1 MQTLVVAIDRTGD
14 IPGKTGVSL
23 PVTGVETVSD
33 LIVEFGMED
42 PEDST
47 VNTLLEALAVGRDIE
62 ATGESAVV
70 GIVSGNAENM
80 VSADQAIANQIDELI
95 ETYNPDSAVVV
106 IDSTEDER
114 LLPIIESRIR
124 VDSVDRVVVRQARDL
139 ESTYYLLKQFLADE
153 ELRGTVLI
161 PIGIVML
168 VFPAILMLSDVAVAV
183 GSITAVIGTF
193 LLYRGFGVD
202 ERLATL
208 STQARDALYSGR
220 ISIVTS
226 VIAAGLTLVGIF
238 VGVLGASELQ
248 IEGLEFVTVMA
259 FAYYSVPWIALGAI
273 AASIGRLVDEVL
285 RDETIRTA
293 SLNLP
298 FGALAMGLV
307 VRGFAAYFLER
318 AAIIDGIV
326 LEPTRLGAITIR
338 GLTLSPEHRLAGFV
352 LLGIFVSLLGIGLTS
367 RLSHDGDRNPEAA

>member
-14 IPGKTGVSL
+14 VPGKTGVSL
-23 PVTGVETVSD
+23 PVSGVETVSD
-33 LIVEFGMED
+33 LIVEFGMQD

-70 GIVSGNAENM
+70 GIVSGNAENV
-80 VSADQAIANQIDELI
+80 VSADQAIAKQIEELI
-95 ETYNPDSAVVV
+95 ETHDPDSAVVV

-124 VDSVDRVVVRQARDL
+124 IDSVDRVVVRQARDL

-226 VIAAGLTLVGIF
+226 VIAAGLALVGIF
-238 VGVLGASELQ
+238 VGVLGASELPV
-248 IEGLEFVTVMA
+248 EGLEFVTVMA
-259 FAYYSVPWIALGAI
+259 FAYYSVPWIALGAM

-326 LEPTRLGAITIR
+326 LEPTRIGAITIR

-352 LLGIFVSLLGIGLTS
+352 LLGILVSLLGIGLTS
-367 RLSHDGDRNPEAA
+367 RLTHEGDRDLEAA

>member
-14 IPGKTGVSL
+14 VPGKTGVSL
-23 PVTGVETVSD
+23 PVAGREPVSE
-33 LIVEFGMED
+33 LIVDLGMAD

-47 VNTLLEALAVGRDIE
+47 VNTLLEALSVGRDIE
-62 ATGESAVV
+62 AEGEDAVV
-70 GIVSGNAENM
+70 AVVSGNTEGV
-80 VSADQAIANQIDELI
+80 VSADQAIATQIDQLI
-95 ETYNPDSAVVV
+95 EAHDPDSAIVV

-114 LLPIIESRIR
+114 LLPIVESRIR
-124 VDSVDRVVVRQARDL
+124 IDSVDRVVVRQARDL

-153 ELRGTVLI
+153 ELRGTVLV

-168 VFPAILMLSDVAVAV
+168 VFPAILMLSDIGVAV

-202 ERLATL
+202 ERLAAL

-226 VIAAGLTLVGIF
+226 VIAAGLGLVGIF
-238 VGVLGASELQ
+238 VGLLGISELSVS
-248 IEGLEFVTVMA
+248 GLEFVTAMG

-273 AASIGRLVDEVL
+273 TATIGRLVDELL
-285 RDETIRTA
+285 RDDRLRTA

-307 VRGFAAYFLER
+307 VRGFSAYFLER
-318 AAIIDGIV
+318 AQLIEAISVD
-326 LEPTRLGAITIR
+326 PTRIGAITIR
-338 GLTLSPEHRLAGFV
+338 GLTLAPEHRLAGFV
-352 LLGIFVSLLGIGLTS
+352 LLGILVSLLGIWVS
-367 RLSHDGDRNPEAA
+367 SYLSTGVGPDGEPA

>member
-1 MQTLVVAIDRTGD
+1 MQTLVVGIDRTGD
-14 IPGKTGVSL
+14 VPGHTDVSL
-23 PVTGVETVSD
+23 PLAGAETVSE
-33 LIVEFGMED
+33 LIVDLGMAD
-42 PEDST
+42 PEDTT
-47 VNTLLEALAVGRDIE
+47 VNALLEALSVARDIE
-62 ATGESAVV
+62 REGDSATVAV
-70 GIVSGNAENM
+70 VSGNADGV
-80 VSADQAIANQIDELI
+80 VSADQAIAEQVDELI
-95 ETYNPDSAVVV
+95 ATYDPDSAIVV

-153 ELRGTVLI
+153 ELRGTVLV

-193 LLYRGFGVD
+193 LLYRGFGID

-208 STQARDALYSGR
+208 STQVRDALYSGR

-226 VIAAGLTLVGIF
+226 VIAAGLALVGIF
-238 VGVLGASELQ
+238 VGVLGTSEL
-248 IEGLEFVTVMA
+248 GLNSLQFVTGMA

-273 AASIGRLVDEVL
+273 AATIGRLVDELL
-285 RDETIRTA
+285 RDDRLRTA

-307 VRGFAAYFLER
+307 VRGFSAYFLER
-318 AAIIDGIV
+318 ADLIGGITV
-326 LEPTRLGAITIR
+326 APTRVGAITIR
-338 GLTLSPEHRLAGFV
+338 GVTLAPEHRLGVFV
-352 LLGIFVSLLGIGLTS
+352 LLAIVVSLLGIWLAS
-367 RLSHDGDRNPEAA
+367 RLSTEPIEVEEPA

>member
-1 MQTLVVAIDRTGD
+1 MRTLVVAIDRTGD
-14 IPGKTGVSL
+14 VPGLTDVSL
-23 PVTGVETVSD
+23 PVAGTDTIAGVIQD
-33 LIVEFGMED
+33 LGMAD

-47 VNTLLEALAVGRDIE
+47 VNTLFEALSVGRDIE
-62 ATGESAVV
+62 SEGDDATVA
-70 GIVSGNAENM
+70 IVSGNTEGV
-80 VSADQAIANQIDELI
+80 VSADQAIADQIDQLI
-95 ETYNPDSAVVV
+95 EVHDPDAAVVV

-114 LLPIIESRIR
+114 LLPIIESRIQ

-153 ELRGTVLI
+153 ELRGTVLV

-168 VFPAILMLSDVAVAV
+168 VFPAILFLSDVAVAI

-202 ERLATL
+202 ERLAGL

-226 VIAAGLTLVGIF
+226 VIAAGLALVGVF
-238 VGVLGASELQ
+238 VGVLGISEL
-248 IEGLEFVTVMA
+248 GLDTMQFVTVMA

-273 AASIGRLVDEVL
+273 SATIGRLVDELL
-285 RDETIRTA
+285 RDDRLRMA

-318 AAIIDGIV
+318 ADLIGGIV
-326 LEPTRLGAITIR
+326 VEPTSIGALTIR
-338 GLTLSPEHRLAGFV
+338 GLTLAPEHRLGAFV
-352 LLGIFVSLLGIGLTS
+352 LLGILVSLGGIWVAT
-367 RLSHDGDRNPEAA
+367 RLSTDSAAASD

>member
-1 MQTLVVAIDRTGD
+1 MQTLVVGIDRTGD
-14 IPGKTGVSL
+14 VPGQTGVSL
-23 PVTGVETVSD
+23 PLSGAETVSD
-33 LIVEFGMED
+33 LIVELGMAD

-47 VNTLLEALAVGRDIE
+47 VNALLEALAVARDIE
-62 ATGESAVV
+62 AEGNSAVV
-70 GIVSGNAENM
+70 AVVSGNADGV
-80 VSADQAIANQIDELI
+80 VSADQAIAEQVDQLI
-95 ETYNPDSAVVV
+95 AEYDPDSAVVV

-124 VDSVDRVVVRQARDL
+124 VDSVDRVVVRQARDI

-153 ELRGTVLI
+153 ELRGTVLV

-168 VFPAILMLSDVAVAV
+168 VFPAILMLSDVAIAV

-193 LLYRGFGVD
+193 LLYRGFGID

-226 VIAAGLTLVGIF
+226 VIAAGLALVGIF
-238 VGVLGASELQ
+238 VGVLGTSEL
-248 IEGLEFVTVMA
+248 GLDSIQLVTGMA

-273 AASIGRLVDEVL
+273 AATIGRLVDEFL
-285 RDETIRTA
+285 RDDRIRSA
-293 SLNLP
+293 SVNLP

-307 VRGFAAYFLER
+307 VRGFSAYFLER
-318 AAIIDGIV
+318 ADLIEGIV
-326 LEPTRLGAITIR
+326 IEPTSIGAITIR
-338 GLTLSPEHRLAGFV
+338 GVTLAPEHRLAAFV
-352 LLGIFVSLLGIGLTS
+352 LFGIVVSLGGIWLAS
-367 RLSHDGDRNPEAA
+367 RLRFEPPESEERD

>member
-14 IPGKTGVSL
+14 VPGQTGVSL
-23 PVTGVETVSD
+23 PISGADTISD
-33 LIVEFGMED
+33 LILELGMAD

-47 VNTLLEALAVGRDIE
+47 VNTLLEALSVGREIE
-62 ATGESAVV
+62 AEGDAATVAV
-70 GIVSGNAENM
+70 VSGNTEG
-80 VSADQAIANQIDELI
+80 VVPADQAIAEQVDELLALHDP
-95 ETYNPDSAVVV
+95 ESAIVV

-114 LLPIIESRIR
+114 LLPIIESRIQ

-153 ELRGTVLI
+153 ELRGTVLV

-168 VFPAILMLSDVAVAV
+168 VFPAILMLSDVAVAI

-193 LLYRGFGVD
+193 LLYRGFGID
-202 ERLATL
+202 ERLAGL
-208 STQARDALYSGR
+208 SSQAREALYSGR

-226 VIAAGLTLVGIF
+226 VIAAGLALVGIF
-238 VGVLGASELQ
+238 VGVLGISELQ
-248 IEGLEFVTVMA
+248 LDSLQFVTAMA

-273 AASIGRLVDEVL
+273 AATIGRLVDELL
-285 RDETIRTA
+285 RDDQLRMS

-318 AAIIDGIV
+318 AELIEGIAI
-326 LEPTRLGAITIR
+326 EPTSIGAITIR
-338 GLTLSPEHRLAGFV
+338 GLTLAPEHRLGVFV
-352 LLGIFVSLLGIGLTS
+352 LLGILVSLIGIWLAS
-367 RLSHDGDRNPEAA
+367 RLSTEPVEDVEST